1 MKKKYHIY
9 GIGAALVD
17 TELEVTEADLS
28 CLKIEKGLMELV
40 DKKRQLEVLSY
51 LKNNQ
56 IQASRASGGS
66 ACNTIVAA
74 SYFGSSTFFS
84 GKVAEDE
91 NGEFYLDD
99 LTQAGVEVPKISN
112 ESGSTG
118 TCLILITPDAERSMN
133 TFLGISANLSEREIN
148 PQKIV
153 ESTYLYMES
162 YLLTSDRCKKA
173 AIIARNIA
181 QESNTKI
188 SISLSDPGIVTHFRD
203 DLNELIGDK
212 VDMIF
217 CNLDEALSFS
227 NTKNLDSAIEFLKTR
242 SEKFIITLGQ
252 KGALIFDGKIIFE
265 TVGVPVK
272 AVDTNGAGDMFAGA
286 FLHGICN
293 DMSFK
298 EAGKFAS
305 IAAAAVVTKYGPRL
319 KPKLHKEILN
329 KFLRDSNQSHYAEK

>member
-1 MKKKYHIY
+1 
-9 GIGAALVD
+9 
-17 TELEVTEADLS
+17 
-28 CLKIEKGLMELV
+28 MELV

-148 PQKIV
+148 PQKII

-162 YLLTSDRCKKA
+162 YLLTSDRL
-173 AIIARNIA
+173 
-181 QESNTKI
+181 
-188 SISLSDPGIVTHFRD
+188 SLIH
-203 DLNELIGDK
+203 I
-212 VDMIF
+212 
-217 CNLDEALSFS
+217 
-227 NTKNLDSAIEFLKTR
+227 
-242 SEKFIITLGQ
+242 
-252 KGALIFDGKIIFE
+252 
-265 TVGVPVK
+265 
-272 AVDTNGAGDMFAGA
+272 
-286 FLHGICN
+286 
-293 DMSFK
+293 
-298 EAGKFAS
+298 
-305 IAAAAVVTKYGPRL
+305 
-319 KPKLHKEILN
+319 
-329 KFLRDSNQSHYAEK
+329 